1 MNRIG
6 RQVVSTAFAVA
17 ILSGAPLAQS
27 RTSAAA
33 PAGEAPAAQATQ
45 GARALE
51 VVRPADAENIRQQM
65 QELLRR
71 HPPSLRQVLVLD
83 PTLLTNDDYLASYPE
98 LAAYLSQHPDVAHN
112 PSFYIGS
119 PAEPPGEWDP
129 RQAAF
134 RMWENLQQ
142 GLLIILVF
150 STITG
155 VLVWLIR
162 TLVDHRRWLRL
173 MRVQTDTHSKL
184 LDRLT
189 SQDDLL
195 AYMQSPAGRRFLE
208 AAPIPVD
215 AGARPVGAPFSRVL
229 WSMQAGVVLAV
240 AGLGLLL
247 VSRTAIPEVAPG
259 LSGMGILTVALG
271 IGFVLSAVV
280 AYVLSR
286 RMGLLPPPGDARI
299 ELPAV
304 ETGLPRGR
312 D

>member
-1 MNRIG
+1 MTSIG
-6 RQVVSTAFAVA
+6 RHVASTALLVA
-17 ILSGAPLAQS
+17 LLSGSPLAQS
-27 RTSAAA
+27 RDVAGGQRGEV
-33 PAGEAPAAQATQ
+33 PGQAGEAT
-45 GARALE
+45 RTLE

-71 HPPSLRQVLVLD
+71 HPPSLRQVLALD
-83 PTLLTNDDYLASYPE
+83 PTLITNDDYLAPYPE
-98 LAAYLSQHPDVAHN
+98 LAAYLAQHPEVAHN
-112 PSFYIGS
+112 PSFYIGT
-119 PAEPPGEWDP
+119 PEQPPGEWDA

-134 RMWENLQQ
+134 RMWEGLQQ
-142 GLLIILVF
+142 GLLIVLVF

-173 MRVQTDTHSKL
+173 MKVQTETHSKL

-189 SQDDLL
+189 TQDDLL
-195 AYMQSPAGRRFLE
+195 GYMQSPAGRRFLE
-208 AAPIPVD
+208 ATPIAVD
-215 AGARPVGAPFSRVL
+215 AAARPMGAPFSRVL

-259 LSGMGILTVALG
+259 LSGIGVLTVALG
-271 IGFVLSAVV
+271 VGFVLSALV

-286 RMGLLPPPGDARI
+286 RMGLLPPRGDARI
-299 ELPAV
+299 DLPVV

-312 D
+312 E

>member
-1 MNRIG
+1 MTSIG
-6 RQVVSTAFAVA
+6 RHVASTALLVA
-17 ILSGAPLAQS
+17 LLSGSPLAQPRNVAGGQRGEFPGQS
-27 RTSAAA
+27 
-33 PAGEAPAAQATQ
+33 GEAT
-45 GARALE
+45 RTLE
-51 VVRPADAENIRQQM
+51 VVRPADAENVRQQT

-83 PTLLTNDDYLASYPE
+83 PTLLTNDDYLAPYPE
-98 LAAYLSQHPDVAHN
+98 LAAYLAQHPEVAHN

-119 PAEPPGEWDP
+119 PEQPPGEWDP

-134 RMWENLQQ
+134 RMWEGLQQ

-173 MRVQTDTHSKL
+173 IKVQTETHSKL

-189 SQDDLL
+189 TQDDLL
-195 AYMQSPAGRRFLE
+195 GYMQSPAGRRFLE
-208 AAPIPVD
+208 ATPIAVD
-215 AGARPVGAPFSRVL
+215 AAARPMGAPFSRVL

-247 VSRTAIPEVAPG
+247 VSRTAIPEVASG
-259 LSGMGILTVALG
+259 LTGIGVLTVALG
-271 IGFVLSAVV
+271 VGFVLSAVV

-286 RMGLLPPPGDARI
+286 RMGLLPPRGDARI
-299 ELPAV
+299 DLPLV

>member
-1 MNRIG
+1 MNNIG

-17 ILSGAPLAQS
+17 ILSGPPLAQS
-27 RTSAAA
+27 RPPAAG
-33 PAGEAPAAQATQ
+33 PAGEPPAP
-45 GARALE
+45 GARTLE

-83 PTLLTNDDYLASYPE
+83 PTLLTNDDYLAPYPE
-98 LAAYLSQHPDVAHN
+98 LAAYLAQHPEVAHN

-119 PAEPPGEWDP
+119 PEQPPGEWDP

-134 RMWENLQQ
+134 RTWENLQQ

-162 TLVDHRRWLRL
+162 TLVEHRRWLRL

-208 AAPIPVD
+208 AAPIAVE

-280 AYVLSR
+280 AYALSR
-286 RMGLLPPPGDARI
+286 RMGLLPQQSDTRI
-299 ELPAV
+299 NLPAV

>member
-1 MNRIG
+1 MNNIG

-27 RTSAAA
+27 RTPAAG
-33 PAGEAPAAQATQ
+33 PAGEPPAP
-45 GARALE
+45 GARTLE

-83 PTLLTNDDYLASYPE
+83 PTLLTNDDYLAPYPE
-98 LAAYLSQHPDVAHN
+98 LAAYLAQHPEVAHN

-119 PAEPPGEWDP
+119 PEQPPGEWDP

-134 RMWENLQQ
+134 RTWENLQQ

-162 TLVDHRRWLRL
+162 TLVEHRRWLRL

-208 AAPIPVD
+208 AAPIAVE

-280 AYVLSR
+280 AYALSR
-286 RMGLLPPPGDARI
+286 RMGLLPQQSDTRI
-299 ELPAV
+299 DLPAV